1 MLNRFSA
8 YFLLLYPSVILYTGL
23 GLRDTLIF
31 CCMMLTTYFAI
42 KRNLLLMI
50 LFIAPLYFI
59 KFQNFFLM
67 LPLFTFVLFNLG
79 EKGLS
84 ARKGFVVLTILAI
97 VLVASFPIAA
107 PLINKYRL
115 AMFQEDG
122 GINVYEVPLVN
133 DIGDFIYMGL
143 TSGLYFFAKPFP
155 WEARSPLQ
163 LIQAFENVIIM
174 FIVVRLTIQAWNKNI
189 NKLIFWLVLFIGA
202 LSVYGLVVF
211 NYGTAARYR
220 FPFIALYVVYVAY
233 VCNVTHVFN
242 RQLKN

>member
-1 MLNRFSA
+1 
-8 YFLLLYPSVILYTGL
+8 
-23 GLRDTLIF
+23 
-31 CCMMLTTYFAI
+31 
-42 KRNLLLMI
+42 
-50 LFIAPLYFI
+50 
-59 KFQNFFLM
+59 
-67 LPLFTFVLFNLG
+67 
-79 EKGLS
+79 
-84 ARKGFVVLTILAI
+84 
-97 VLVASFPIAA
+97 
-107 PLINKYRL
+107 
-115 AMFQEDG
+115 
-122 GINVYEVPLVN
+122 INVYEVPLVN

-189 NKLIFWLVLFIGA
+189 NKLIFWLVLFIGS

-233 VCNVTHVFN
+233 VCNVT
-242 RQLKN
+242 